1 MANSTKKTQRD
12 FFNELLANP
21 TITDEQKEFLQGRI
35 AQLNKKSSSSK
46 EETATQVANKTLKKK
61 IVATMEQ
68 GNKYTITD
76 MLKTFPCCA
85 ELSNQKV
92 SALVRQL
99 VNENV
104 LVRTEYKRKAY
115 FELA

>member
-21 TITDEQKEFLQGRI
+21 TITDEQREFLQGRI
-35 AQLNKKSSSSK
+35 AQLDKKSAGSSK
-46 EETATQVANKTLKKK
+46 PTATQVANQSIKDE
-61 IVATMEQ
+61 IVASMEK
-68 GNKYTITD
+68 GKKYTITD
-76 MLKTFPCCA
+76 MLKGFTCCA

-99 VNENV
+99 VSDKV
-104 LVRTEYKRKAY
+104 LVRTEDKRKAY

>member
-35 AQLNKKSSSSK
+35 AQLDKKSSGSSK
-46 EETATQVANKTLKKK
+46 PTATQVANQSLKDE
-61 IVATMEQ
+61 IVASMEK
-68 GNKYTITD
+68 GKKYTITD
-76 MLKTFPCCA
+76 MLKGFTCCA
-85 ELSNQKV
+85 DLSNQKI

-99 VNENV
+99 VKDNV
-104 LVRTEYKRKAY
+104 LVRTEEKRKAY